1 MKRIALSVFAVCV
14 ATAAIAGVPA
24 TAPELTAAQIIE
36 KNIAA
41 RGGLDSWRKIQT
53 MVWVGHIESANAP
66 AAKMPFSLE
75 QKRPNKTRF
84 EIKAQN
90 QLALRIFDGTN
101 GWKLRPSA
109 SGKPE
114 VQPFSNEE
122 LGFAHDGQGIDG
134 PLVDYAAKGV
144 AIALEGV
151 DDVEGHKAYRLN
163 VRLPSGLSHQLWID
177 AQNFLDIK
185 SGRQIRNTLGQT
197 ATVSVYYR
205 NYQTVEGVKLPFS
218 IETSAETKAPDRMV
232 IDKVALNVPLED
244 QMFSKPQ
251 VQAPG
256 RRNGVTVDTRS
267 PPPQANPTAWMAPST
282 GQARAK
288 GRPVSPGDAR

>member
-1 MKRIALSVFAVCV
+1 
-14 ATAAIAGVPA
+14 
-24 TAPELTAAQIIE
+24 
-36 KNIAA
+36 
-41 RGGLDSWRKIQT
+41 

-66 AAKMPFSLE
+66 ATKMPFSIE

-114 VQPFSNEE
+114 VQPFTNEE

-134 PLVDYAAKGV
+134 PLIDFAAKGISV
-144 AIALEGV
+144 TLEGV
-151 DDVEGHKAYRLN
+151 DEVEGRKAYRLN
-163 VRLPSGLSHQLWID
+163 VRLSSGLSHQLWID

-185 SGRQIRNTLGQT
+185 SGRQSRNALGQT
-197 ATVSVYYR
+197 GTVSVFYR
-205 NYQTVEGVKLPFS
+205 NYQTVEGVKIPFA
-218 IETSAETKAPDRMV
+218 IETSADTKAPDRMV

-251 VQAPG
+251 VPG
-256 RRNGVTVDTRS
+256 RRNAVSVDTRS
-267 PPPQANPTAWMAPST
+267 PQEHKPTAWTPPSP
-282 GQARAK
+282 GQTQAK
-288 GRPVSPGDAR
+288 ALRVSPGDVR